1 MDEKE
6 KKLLEKYVREHYWEL
21 NKAIDEGFKEFLK
34 QKKKRKMQVI
44 KMKRCY
50 NCRWFK
56 TGFEFNNIGYCI
68 IEEKYIGIKYKCPLW
83 TKRDVKNE

>member
-34 QKKKRKMQVI
+34 QKKEKDASDQNEEMQ
-44 KMKRCY
+44 
-50 NCRWFK
+50 
-56 TGFEFNNIGYCI
+56 
-68 IEEKYIGIKYKCPLW
+68 
-83 TKRDVKNE
+83 